1 MNDQKPKNQLW
12 KNCGIFICGL
22 VVGAVLA
29 LGAEL
34 VLKRNYLSKNQVEI
48 QLPTAQLTPLST
60 PTNASAL
67 TIPPP
72 PKGEY
77 QSPTIAATPTPTPQP
92 SIVSL
97 TTVPKLPSSLV
108 SSESIKPSAS
118 PSLIGTEE
126 VKFEIGATGTTV
138 RNSLQGN
145 QSKRYIFKCS
155 SGQEMTV
162 KIEEGIVSADILDPN
177 GVKLGAAVGALKW
190 QGKLSSSGN
199 YTIEVSTPKES
210 SYAVKV
216 EVN

>member
-1 MNDQKPKNQLW
+1 MNDQKNKNQLW
-12 KNCGIFICGL
+12 KNCGIFLGGL

-34 VLKRNYLSKNQVEI
+34 VLKRNYLSKNPVEI

-72 PKGEY
+72 QGEY
-77 QSPTIAATPTPTPQP
+77 QSPTIAATPTPTPQA
-92 SIVSL
+92 SIASL

-118 PSLIGTEE
+118 PSLMGTEE

-162 KIEEGIVSADILDPN
+162 KIEEGIVSADVLDPN